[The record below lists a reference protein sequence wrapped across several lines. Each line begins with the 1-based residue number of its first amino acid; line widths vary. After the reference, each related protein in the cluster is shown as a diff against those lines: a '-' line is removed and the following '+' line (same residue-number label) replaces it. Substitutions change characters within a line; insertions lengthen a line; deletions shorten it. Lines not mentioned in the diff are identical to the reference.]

1 MRVTTPLTT
10 YRSDIEG
17 IRAVAIGL
25 VILYHAGVPLFD
37 AGFVGVDVF
46 FVLSG
51 FLITGVMLRDID
63 RTGHLALRNFWAR
76 RARRLLP
83 AAFFALTAASL
94 ISWLWLP
101 FTQREV
107 FGKDIFS
114 AVFYVLNWRLAG
126 RSVDY
131 LADDVW
137 LSPVQHF
144 WSLAVEEQ
152 FYIVWPLVVVAALL
166 VARRIRVPS
175 RSVLGIVLGAAVATS
190 LWWSVVQTGQEP
202 TIAYLSTLTRFWEIG
217 LGAAIALSARVLCG
231 LPDRPLA
238 VAGWVGLAGVS
249 ISAVLLA
256 PPTPFPS
263 AWALLPTV
271 STALIVIS
279 GLRRVPRSPYDLLST
294 RPAVWLGGLSY
305 SVYLWHWL
313 ALVAATAWWGSLS
326 VWEGLAVV
334 AASFVPATL
343 IHRFIENPVRYG
355 AAMKRPR
362 NALAVGAA
370 FAVASALCGV
380 LLVDSVESF
389 QVAYAAAPGEGAG
402 ALIQTDVD
410 WSSVD
415 EVPPITPDPLYA
427 TYDVPD
433 AYDTG
438 CLLDSSETDPE
449 ICIYGADPSART
461 VMLVGDSKVVQWEPA
476 MQIIADRS
484 GWELQVMAKGSCALS
499 EADQIRRGARY
510 SACREWTESAMQI
523 IADERPDLVILSSV
537 ANRGFA
543 QSDPESSDET
553 QQAMIDGYVEMWQR
567 LEALDIPVAV
577 ILDNPTPPEEVYP
590 CVEQNQESL
599 SSCGF
604 EVAPAISA
612 SGAPTQLA
620 AASTPGV
627 SVEIIDLTRLICPD
641 ECPAVIG
648 NVLVYGKGSHL
659 TRTYVLSLEPAL
671 ATRLSEITG
680 GLLRGA

>member
-1 MRVTTPLTT
+1 MTTPLTT

-25 VILYHAGVPLFD
+25 VILYHAGVPLFG

-63 RTGHLALRNFWAR
+63 RTGHLSLTDFWAR

-83 AAFFALTAASL
+83 AAFFALAAASL

-114 AVFYVLNWRLAG
+114 AAFYVLNWRLAG

-166 VARRIRVPS
+166 LARRIKTPS
-175 RSVLGIVLGAAVATS
+175 RAMLGIILSIAVAAS
-190 LWWSVVQTGQEP
+190 LWWSVVQTAQEP
-202 TIAYLSTLTRFWEIG
+202 TIAYLSTFTRFWEIG
-217 LGAAIALSARVLCG
+217 LGAGIALSARVFRELS
-231 LPDRPLA
+231 DRPLA
-238 VAGWVGLAGVS
+238 VAGWVGLAGVG
-249 ISAVLLA
+249 ISAVILA

-271 STALIVIS
+271 SAALVVIS
-279 GLRRVPRSPYDLLST
+279 GLRKVPQSPYALLST

-305 SVYLWHWL
+305 SIYLWHWL

-334 AASFVPATL
+334 AASFVPAAL
-343 IHRFIENPVRYG
+343 IHRFIENPIRYG
-355 AAMKRPR
+355 SAMKRPR
-362 NALAVGAA
+362 NALSVGAV

-380 LLVDSVESF
+380 VLVGSVEPY
-389 QVAYAAAPGEGAG
+389 QVAYTAVPGEGAASLG
-402 ALIQTDVD
+402 QTDID

-415 EVPPITPDPLYA
+415 EVPSITPDPLSA

-433 AYDTG
+433 AYDEG
-438 CLLDSSETDPE
+438 CLLDPSETDPE
-449 ICIYGADPSART
+449 ICIYGADPAART

-476 MQIIADRS
+476 MQIIAKRS
-484 GWELQVMAKGSCALS
+484 GWELQVMAKGSCAFS
-499 EADQIRRGARY
+499 EADQIRRGERY
-510 SACREWTESAMQI
+510 SACREWTKSALRVI
-523 IADERPDLVILSSV
+523 TDEQPDLVILSSV
-537 ANRGFA
+537 ARRGFD
-543 QSDPESSDET
+543 QSEPESAGET
-553 QQAMIDGYVEMWQR
+553 QQAMIDGYVEMWQH
-567 LEALDIPVAV
+567 LEALGIPVAV
-577 ILDNPTPPEEVYP
+577 ILDNPAPPDEVYP
-590 CVEQNQESL
+590 CVEQNQDSL
-599 SSCGF
+599 SVCVF
-604 EVAPAISA
+604 DVAPAIA
-612 SGAPTQLA
+612 DSGAPTQLA
-620 AASTPGV
+620 AAAAPGAG
-627 SVEIIDLTRLICPD
+627 VEIIDLTDLICQD
-641 ECPAVIG
+641 QCPAVIG
-648 NVLVYGKGSHL
+648 NVLVYAKGSHL
-659 TRTYVLSLEPAL
+659 TRTYVLSLEPPL
-671 ATRLSEITG
+671 AARLSEITG
-680 GLLRGA
+680 GLLRGT